1 MFVSRGDT
9 SGKLCQFCSGCGRD
23 ARDPRWCILIWDW
36 LYERANFAK
45 MGMRSS
51 GAVKGRDDLLF
62 YTLQGFRITERGEYD
77 LLDTGVGEL
86 PD

>member
-1 MFVSRGDT
+1 MFVSRGDA

-23 ARDPRWCILIWDW
+23 ARAPRWCILIWDW
-36 LYERANFAK
+36 LYERANYAE
-45 MGMRSS
+45 MGMRGS
-51 GAVKGRDDLLF
+51 GAVEGRDDLLF
-62 YTLQGFRITERGEYD
+62 NALDGFGIAERGEYD